1 MRIGEFLTSIGPE
14 KFFDPTDEHRALRK
28 MVRQLS
34 ASELE
39 PYAARDD
46 ESEQFNEKLFRRFGS
61 EFNLFGLTVPADLG
75 GAGLDPVASVLVTEE
90 LSVVDAGFAL
100 SYMAHEVLFVH
111 NYFQGASPEQ
121 IERVLPRV
129 LDGSWISGIAMTEPE
144 AGTDVLGMR
153 TTARRT
159 ASGYILN
166 GVKQFITNAGPGDI
180 FIVYAKTGSDDK
192 SISAFLV
199 ETDRKGVSIGKPEK
213 KLGMRTSPTAQLVFD
228 EVVVPSENIV
238 GAEGR
243 GLVHMMRNLE
253 IERVVLAAQSLG
265 IARRCLEVGATYAIT
280 QRKQFGQPL
289 SHFGQIQKILAEG
302 FADFQAAR
310 ALVYAVAH
318 QIDFNERRSAG
329 AAAAKLMAAQMAE
342 RVGRDIIQVLGGY
355 GYTREYPVER
365 LYRDAILISIGGGTN
380 EAMEK
385 NLVKD
390 MALCFKDQ

>member
-1 MRIGEFLTSIGPE
+1 MKIGEFLTSVGPD
-14 KFFDPTDEHRALRK
+14 KLFNPKDEHNALRK
-28 MVRQLS
+28 MVRKI
-34 ASELE
+34 AVSELE
-39 PYAARDD
+39 PNAARDD
-46 ESEQFNEKLFRRFGS
+46 ESEHFNEKLFRRFGS
-61 EFNLFGLTVPADLG
+61 DFNLFGLTVPVDLG
-75 GAGLDPVASVLVTEE
+75 GAGLDPIAPVLVTEE
-90 LSVVDAGFAL
+90 LSVIDAGFAL

-111 NYFQGASPEQ
+111 NFFQGASPEQ

-153 TTARRT
+153 TMARQTAG
-159 ASGYILN
+159 GYILN

-180 FIVYAKTGSDDK
+180 FIVYAKNGSDEK
-192 SISAFLV
+192 SVSAFIV
-199 ETDRKGVSIGKPEK
+199 ETERKGVSSGKPEK
-213 KLGMRTSPTAQLVFD
+213 KLGMRTSPTAQLILEEVF
-228 EVVVPSENIV
+228 VPSENLV
-238 GAEGR
+238 GIEGR

-265 IARRCLEVGATYAIT
+265 IARRCLEIGATYAIT

-302 FADFQAAR
+302 FAEYQAAR

-342 RVGRDIIQVLGGY
+342 RVGRNIIQVLGGY

-365 LYRDAILISIGGGTN
+365 LFRDAILISIGGGTN

-390 MALCFKDQ
+390 MALCFKEQ